1 MILIQHR
8 PINQQRTI
16 RWRNC
21 WERSA
26 TFRNFKFTN
35 KNSSAMKMRGRTRGS
50 TTGCWQLPSS
60 TGSVRSLSTS
70 SSSEELSL
78 SSFYSALIQFSH
90 DCSNLCHAVGKLLRF
105 SRLTGKATLLTPL
118 CFCNLCFPNVQEAYA
133 TLAVREMPYRVLA
146 RYLVWGNYLKQSNSP
161 IPSVCLSFFSSL
173 SLFIV
178 ECVLY
183 RWHHRLP
190 ALTNISVWQF
200 VCSCSANA
208 HVYRVRKKTD
218 GQYFGR
224 NFDKCRQ
231 MFMFFGMNHPHK
243 TPRQEEPTKP
253 RTLSVWISVHEIQ
266 YLPDRDRDQGIVK
279 CLETVMR
286 QVITSH
292 HFMTNKWTVWS
303 CVLRYVVISD
313 IE

>member
-35 KNSSAMKMRGRTRGS
+35 KKSSAMKMRGRTRGS

-60 TGSVRSLSTS
+60 TASVRSLSTS

-105 SRLTGKATLLTPL
+105 SRLTRKATLLTPL

-183 RWHHRLP
+183 RWHHRPP

-208 HVYRVRKKTD
+208 HVYRVRKKPTD
-218 GQYFGR
+218 SILAVTLT
-224 NFDKCRQ
+224 NVDKCSC
-231 MFMFFGMNHPHK
+231 FLAWIIL
-243 TPRQEEPTKP
+243 TKHQGKRNQP
-253 RTLSVWISVHEIQ
+253 SPGH
-266 YLPDRDRDQGIVK
+266 YLYEYQFTRYNIFQI
-279 CLETVMR
+279 ETE
-286 QVITSH
+286 T
-292 HFMTNKWTVWS
+292 KA
-303 CVLRYVVISD
+303 
-313 IE
+313 